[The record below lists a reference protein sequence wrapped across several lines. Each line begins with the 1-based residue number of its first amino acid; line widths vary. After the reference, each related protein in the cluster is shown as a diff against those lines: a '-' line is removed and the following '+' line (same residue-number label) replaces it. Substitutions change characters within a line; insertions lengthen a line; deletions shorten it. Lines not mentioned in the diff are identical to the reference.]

1 MTNVVQLT
9 IDLGGR
15 YLAQHQQIVGQIIE
29 DHEDYVVFMDAE
41 SEEATR
47 RILKKNI
54 TNVSTPSTAIVE
66 GS

>member
-15 YLAQHQQIVGQIIE
+15 YLAQYQQIVGQITE

-41 SEEATR
+41 SEETTR

-54 TNVSTPSTAIVE
+54 TNVSIPSTAVVE

>member
-54 TNVSTPSTAIVE
+54 TNVSTPSTAVIE

>member
-54 TNVSTPSTAIVE
+54 TNVSIPSTAVVE

>member
-9 IDLGGR
+9 IDLGGG
-15 YLAQHQQIVGQIIE
+15 YLAQHQQIVGRITE
-29 DHEDYVVFMDAE
+29 DHEDYIVFMDAE
-41 SEEATR
+41 SEETTL

>member
-15 YLAQHQQIVGQIIE
+15 YLAQHQQIVGQITE
-29 DHEDYVVFMDAE
+29 DHEDYVIFMDAE
-41 SEEATR
+41 ETTR
-47 RILKKNI
+47 RIQKKNI
-54 TNVSTPSTAIVE
+54 INVITPSTPIIE

>member
-54 TNVSTPSTAIVE
+54 TNVSTPSTPIVE

>member
-54 TNVSTPSTAIVE
+54 TNVSIPSTAIVE

>member
-15 YLAQHQQIVGQIIE
+15 YLAQHQQIVGQITE

-41 SEEATR
+41 SEETTR

-54 TNVSTPSTAIVE
+54 TNVSTPSTPIVE

>member
-9 IDLGGR
+9 IDLGGG

-41 SEEATR
+41 SEEAIR

-54 TNVSTPSTAIVE
+54 TNVSIPSTAVIE

>member
-54 TNVSTPSTAIVE
+54 TNVSIPSTAVIE

>member
-15 YLAQHQQIVGQIIE
+15 YLAQHQQIVGQITE

-41 SEEATR
+41 SEETTR
-47 RILKKNI
+47 RIQKKNI
-54 TNVSTPSTAIVE
+54 INVITPSTPVVE